1 VEENPHTTTRRYI
14 VVTTALDITLLPAAA
29 PELVYSADVP
39 SPAGVRPFGLTH
51 TTVVPDDALVALDH
65 LRYDPVRQL
74 NVDSDGRPATDP
86 DQVIRMG
93 TTTDTRYDNQWFEDK
108 D

>member
-1 VEENPHTTTRRYI
+1 MTTF
-14 VVTTALDITLLPAAA
+14 LDPNLLPTADH
-29 PELVYSADVP
+29 ELAYSTDAP
-39 SPAGVRPFGLTH
+39 SPTGVRPFGLTY
-51 TTVVPDDALVALDH
+51 TTVAPDDAVTSLDG

-74 NVDSDGRPATDP
+74 NVDTSGEPATSRDHI
-86 DQVIRMG
+86 IRMG